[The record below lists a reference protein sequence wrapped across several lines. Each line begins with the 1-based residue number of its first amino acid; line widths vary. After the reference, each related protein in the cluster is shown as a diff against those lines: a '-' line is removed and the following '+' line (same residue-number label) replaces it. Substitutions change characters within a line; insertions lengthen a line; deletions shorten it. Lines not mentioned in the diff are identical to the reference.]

1 MKRTF
6 LLFLAVLLLI
16 PGFATAAPAKKE
28 SQKPEPVILFING
41 KKTEINPKP
50 LLQNDVVYI
59 PLSVLRQMKLPI
71 KLDNKRLTI
80 KKDYYPIVLSLGSKI
95 IKANDEVVRLSHPAT
110 TINGQFYIPIEVLDH
125 VSGLGIVW
133 NKDKVELKLYDWI
146 PLVEDAVD
154 KEDAEEVKELI
165 RLGANPSFALMYSI
179 QNETPN
185 IEIVNIALDAIDNIL
200 EPANYFDAAVKYK
213 QTEIVR
219 LMLEKGKVTKERAPK
234 LEHGL
239 SYIGSALGKWNLQ
252 QESATARILPEVTT
266 PPSGEV
272 AQLLYEHGFE
282 IVPLDVYEALASRN
296 TQNLEWLL
304 SHGADPN
311 GETVKLVYLDDTEK
325 NIYFHAY
332 GFERDPQRK
341 QKLIVSAY
349 EITSWNPSLENM
361 QNLNLLIVNYKT
373 NLDPLTQ
380 AQKDR
385 LLELA
390 LSNTMQELAN
400 VLREAGAK

>member
-1 MKRTF
+1 
-6 LLFLAVLLLI
+6 
-16 PGFATAAPAKKE
+16 
-28 SQKPEPVILFING
+28 
-41 KKTEINPKP
+41 
-50 LLQNDVVYI
+50 
-59 PLSVLRQMKLPI
+59 
-71 KLDNKRLTI
+71 
-80 KKDYYPIVLSLGSKI
+80 
-95 IKANDEVVRLSHPAT
+95 
-110 TINGQFYIPIEVLDH
+110 
-125 VSGLGIVW
+125 
-133 NKDKVELKLYDWI
+133 
-146 PLVEDAVD
+146 
-154 KEDAEEVKELI
+154 
-165 RLGANPSFALMYSI
+165 
-179 QNETPN
+179 
-185 IEIVNIALDAIDNIL
+185 
-200 EPANYFDAAVKYK
+200 
-213 QTEIVR
+213 
-219 LMLEKGKVTKERAPK
+219 
-234 LEHGL
+234 
-239 SYIGSALGKWNLQ
+239 
-252 QESATARILPEVTT
+252 
-266 PPSGEV
+266 V

-282 IVPLDVYEALASRN
+282 IVPLDVYETLASRN

-390 LSNTMQELAN
+390 LSNTMQELTN